1 MNKLIIICILFSLSL
16 MAREELFPAQ
26 ECPAFNNMKHTKNT
40 HGVHLDLTK
49 KYTIL
54 QHHKGQNLILI
65 KGEQPAQ
72 RWVDDECF
80 PKRSGSS
87 NPVNV
92 QRVESRVISIDDE
105 LSKTPFNTEIT
116 KHTKKYKNNYT
127 NKYDIKKIDFFSK
140 CPK

>member
-1 MNKLIIICILFSLSL
+1 
-16 MAREELFPAQ
+16 MAREELFPTQ

-92 QRVESRVISIDDE
+92 QTSRSLYRPALCPSQKAESLHFVHFPDFHARDCVGCHYFDHGHFRDE
-105 LSKTPFNTEIT
+105 RF
-116 KHTKKYKNNYT
+116 
-127 NKYDIKKIDFFSK
+127 
-140 CPK
+140 